1 MREQSILH
9 LSNLLASKDPMA
21 FQQLQAVTV
30 EPVINAETGYTGLYK
45 TGEEL
50 ELEEAEKQLSAIF
63 ETYN

>member
-1 MREQSILH
+1 
-9 LSNLLASKDPMA
+9 MA